1 MLTPKQEQYVL
12 RHLSLIDM
20 ERAQKSLAKMQET
33 EDPYIK
39 EALFRDAVVSYVK
52 PFSDNRGEN
61 QRKGLRINQKGIP
74 SKLKNA
80 HKRLEDI
87 RNKLFAHNDLE
98 YQAAQFG
105 PGTSFTVKGYE
116 SFYSD
121 DLVKPLEE
129 LVLAMHQHLQQEMQK
144 LRENGL

>member
-20 ERAQKSLAKMQET
+20 ERAQKSLQKMQET
-33 EDPYIK
+33 DDPYLK

-52 PFSDNRGEN
+52 PFTDNRGEH
-61 QRKGLRINQKGIP
+61 QKKGLRLNQKGVP
-74 SKLKNA
+74 EKLKSV
-80 HKRLEDI
+80 HKSLEDI

-116 SFYSD
+116 KFYSE
-121 DLVKPLEE
+121 DLVEPLKE
-129 LVLAMHQHLQQEMQK
+129 LASAVHQHLMREMK
-144 LRENGL
+144 ELETNGL

>member
-12 RHLSLIDM
+12 RLLSLVDM
-20 ERAQKSLAKMQET
+20 ERAQRSLAKMQET
-33 EDPYIK
+33 EDPYLK

-74 SKLKNA
+74 DKLKSA

-105 PGTSFTVKGYE
+105 PGTSFSVKGYE
-116 SFYSD
+116 SFYSNE
-121 DLVKPLEE
+121 LVKPLEE
-129 LVLAMHQHLQQEMQK
+129 LAIAMHQHLRREMQELK
-144 LRENGL
+144 KNGL